1 MIFALAGVGRSIR
14 LAMGRDL
21 VLILQIIML

>member
-1 MIFALAGVGRSIR
+1 MTFALAGVGRSIR
-14 LAMGRDL
+14 LVMGRDF